1 MVFVPPKYD
10 SKSTE
15 FFRTLKLRTD
25 NYFKKNGIN
34 KHGGF
39 RMYFKTFFM
48 ISAYLTPYFF
58 ILFGNIQN

>member
-1 MVFVPPKYD
+1 MISMVFVPPKYD

-39 RMYFKTFFM
+39 RMYFKTFFSGGLSKLND
-48 ISAYLTPYFF
+48 IC
-58 ILFGNIQN
+58 Q